1 MSADAGDDD
10 TAPEAD
16 GNSGAD
22 GTDAGTNRGAPADR
36 DGLTVVLGWDA
47 LDHDLVTEFG
57 LGEAFGPHTREI
69 GTFENPVLGEP
80 HTKELWPSI
89 VTGLGPD
96 EHGVHAATEGGPEW
110 ESPVIAT
117 ASRLAQ
123 GVVPERLR
131 TEIGRVLRNRGAT
144 FAQKTPDYYQ
154 ERGVSTLFDGRRSR
168 VISVPNYR
176 TEADADAGYVVDRGG
191 QLSEF
196 LSITESSD
204 TNRPE
209 TSLPRLQE
217 RLVAETTKKLGA
229 VRAGLRREYDVVFVW
244 LSIVDTVGH
253 LAPVV
258 SEADAGWQERTYRL
272 AATLTEEV
280 RAELQAEDTLVCVS
294 DHGLQDGDHTHTAFL
309 GATDERAVEGVENVL
324 DVREG
329 LDRVTRSRGTA
340 GEDGPP
346 VREPFRFGGRTAAK
360 DADEVRGQLE
370 DLGYL

>member
-1 MSADAGDDD
+1 MTAEPSAD
-10 TAPEAD
+10 
-16 GNSGAD
+16 
-22 GTDAGTNRGAPADR
+22 DAGTGDPDGTGD

-57 LGEAFGPHTREI
+57 LTEAFGPHTREI
-69 GTFENPVLGEP
+69 DTFDNPVLGEP

-89 VTGLGPD
+89 LTGVRPD
-96 EHGVHAATEGGPEW
+96 EHGVHAATDDGPEW
-110 ESPVIAT
+110 ESDAIAT

-123 GVVPERLR
+123 GIVPERLR

-144 FAQKTPDYYQ
+144 FAQKTPEYYRD
-154 ERGVSTLFDGRRSR
+154 RGVSTVFDGRASR
-168 VISVPNYR
+168 AIAIPNYR
-176 TEADADAGYVVDRGG
+176 TAADADAGYVVDRGG

-229 VRAGLRREYDVVFVW
+229 VRAGLRREYDILFVW
-244 LSIVDTVGH
+244 LSVVDTVGH

-258 SEADAGWQERTYRL
+258 SEEDAGWQERTYRL

-280 RAELQAEDTLVCVS
+280 RAELQPEDTLVCVS
-294 DHGLQDGDHTHTAFL
+294 DHGLQDGDHTHTAFV
-309 GATDERAVEGVENVL
+309 GASDEAAIDGVESVL

-329 LDRVTRSRGTA
+329 LDRVTPSRGPA

-346 VREPFRFGGRTAAK
+346 VREAFRFGGRTAAK

>member
-1 MSADAGDDD
+1 MNAEPSGDDPGGAGPD
-10 TAPEAD
+10 DP
-16 GNSGAD
+16 GN
-22 GTDAGTNRGAPADR
+22 

-47 LDHDLVTEFG
+47 LDYDLVTAFG

-69 GTFENPVLGEP
+69 DTFDNPVLGEP
-80 HTKELWPSI
+80 HTTELWPSI
-89 VTGLGPD
+89 LTGVHPD
-96 EHGVHAATEGGPEW
+96 EHGIHAATDDGPEW
-110 ESPVIAT
+110 ESDTIAT

-144 FAQKTPDYYQ
+144 FAQKTPAYYEEQ
-154 ERGVSTLFDGRRSR
+154 GLSTLFDGRRSR
-168 VISVPNYR
+168 AIAVPNYR
-176 TEADADAGYVVDRGG
+176 TAADDDAGYVVDRGG

-229 VRAGLRREYDVVFVW
+229 VRAGLRREYDIIFVW

-280 RAELQAEDTLVCVS
+280 RAELGPADTLVCVS
-294 DHGLQDGDHTHTAFL
+294 DHGLQDGDHTHTAII
-309 GATDERAVEGVENVL
+309 GASDEAAIEGVESVL

-329 LDRVTRSRGTA
+329 LERVTPNRGPSD
-340 GEDGPP
+340 EDGPP
-346 VREPFRFGGRTAAK
+346 VREAFRFGGRTAAK